1 MSTASTTGCCGGVF
15 AVGTRVVVDLSGTS
29 VSNSE
34 GPELVVVVAGTSG
47 VHILTPFGGR
57 DQLQV
62 PVLWYTLVA
71 DIQVVME
78 ARAVSKD

>member
-1 MSTASTTGCCGGVF
+1 MSTASTTGCCRGVF
-15 AVGTRVVVDLSGTS
+15 AVGTWVVVLSGTS
-29 VSNSE
+29 ISNSE
-34 GPELVVVVAGTSG
+34 GPELVVVVAGTSA
-47 VHILTPFGGR
+47 VHILTPFGCR

-71 DIQVVME
+71 DIQVVTE

>member
-1 MSTASTTGCCGGVF
+1 M
-15 AVGTRVVVDLSGTS
+15 GTWVVVVLSGTS
-29 VSNSE
+29 TSRSNSE

-47 VHILTPFGGR
+47 VHLLTPFGCR

-71 DIQVVME
+71 DI
-78 ARAVSKD
+78 

>member
-1 MSTASTTGCCGGVF
+1 M
-15 AVGTRVVVDLSGTS
+15 GTRVVVDLSGTS
-29 VSNSE
+29 VSNNE